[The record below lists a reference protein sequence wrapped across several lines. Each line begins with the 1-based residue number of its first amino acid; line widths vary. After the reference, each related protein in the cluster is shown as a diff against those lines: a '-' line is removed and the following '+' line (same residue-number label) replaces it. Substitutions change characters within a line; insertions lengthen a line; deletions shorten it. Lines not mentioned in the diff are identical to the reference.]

1 MTKLISEWND
11 FNWLGVVKVIPNGIK
26 LSRFSSS
33 YGSMNDVMTEA
44 FFEGII

>member
-33 YGSMNDVMTEA
+33 YGSANAVMTGA
-44 FFEGII
+44 LFGRII